1 MLDSGEPRGTT
12 SSVTPYLFRAAV
24 LIAFVLLA
32 VQLWR
37 LQIVEGPQLRQRA
50 DSNRVRISPIPP
62 PRGVIYDRKGTIVAS
77 NAPIFVVSVTPA
89 DIKKD
94 QESAT
99 YARLS
104 GLAQRLS
111 TSTSIATGP
120 RRSPIDSSRSGPA
133 RTLRWRSA

>member
-24 LIAFVLLA
+24 LIAFAILA

-50 DSNRVRISPIPP
+50 DSNRVRVSPISP

-77 NAPIFVVSVTPA
+77 NAPILVVSVPPA
-89 DIKKD
+89 DVKKE
-94 QESAT
+94 QGAAP

-104 GLAQRLS
+104 RLIGVS
-111 TSTSIATGP
+111 VPEIRQAVEK
-120 RRSPIDSSRSGPA
+120 
-133 RTLRWRSA
+133 